1 MDWARIWT
9 KAESR
14 MGPVLFVGDDREAS
28 LEQAYGGPHRGTSV
42 WEAQHNHGG
51 TKWLWRDNLPVNV
64 QGEGSGPRV
73 R

>member
-42 WEAQHNHGG
+42 
-51 TKWLWRDNLPVNV
+51 
-64 QGEGSGPRV
+64 
-73 R
+73 